1 MGRATPKV
9 ALKRTTLVLFL
20 LVFAA
25 AAVFA
30 GGGKEAAPAKVRLNV
45 GWTTEQAI
53 ETLRV
58 DEAWEL
64 GDMGTVW
71 WQLVYDQLWM
81 IGPGPDYDV
90 VPRLAKSWETED
102 RQTWIWH
109 LVEDAKWHD
118 GVPFTAEDVKFTLEY
133 LIQAMEVW
141 YRPDTDFEELTVIDD
156 HTLKMKLK
164 EAIGG
169 DYPPVFWIP
178 ILPKHIFEPWKD
190 DMFSFANDEAIGIG
204 PFKLKEF
211 KSSESM
217 WLVKNEDYYGEKPHV
232 DEIVFKTYGS
242 KDAVYMAM
250 KAGEI
255 DMIGYYGASILVKD
269 ELEKSPNIEI
279 IENPGLAMW
288 PMNFNLHQK
297 TAVRDRNFRYAVMH
311 AIDRQRIIDLV
322 YLGVG
327 EPIDSMI
334 YPELV
339 YHNPNL
345 YQFDYNPAKAREYL
359 GKSGFVDTDGN
370 GIVNDPAN
378 GKDVHLVMMV
388 ASGWVDTLKASTIA
402 RENLAE
408 VGIDVEIKT
417 VDINTFYD
425 YNYKPEDD
433 FFDLSWSEFDAG
445 INFDWIWDYFQSY
458 EGGGEGWNTSWYQ
471 NPGVDKLIDDMR
483 TELDNE
489 KRKQM
494 IWELQE
500 ILIRD
505 LPKGWMFR
513 TNMIDPVSTRFE
525 GYPEFMGG
533 ISSWI
538 NPWSYMKVRPR
549 Q

>member
-1 MGRATPKV
+1 MKKRLIGICLILFV
-9 ALKRTTLVLFL
+9 AAFG
-20 LVFAA
+20 FS
-25 AAVFA
+25 
-30 GGGKEAAPAKVRLNV
+30 GGGGEEKQEVVRLNV
-45 GWTTEQAI
+45 GWTTEHAI

-81 IGPGPDYDV
+81 IGTGPDYKV
-90 VPRLAKSWETED
+90 VPRLAKSWETKD

-118 GVPFTAEDVKFTLEY
+118 GTPFTAADVKFTLEY

-141 YRPDTDFEELTVIDD
+141 YRPDTDFEELNIIDD
-156 HTLKMKLK
+156 YTLEMVLK
-164 EAIGG
+164 EAVGG

-178 ILPKHIFEPWKD
+178 IIPKHIFEPHKD

-211 KSSESM
+211 KSAESM
-217 WLVKNEDYYGEKPHV
+217 WLVKNEDYYGEMPNV
-232 DEIVFKTYGS
+232 DECVFKTYGS

-250 KAGEI
+250 KAGEV
-255 DMIGYYGASILVKD
+255 DMLGYYGASILVMEDLK
-269 ELEKSPNIEI
+269 KSPNIEI
-279 IENPGLAMW
+279 IINPGLAMW

-297 TAVRDRNFRYAVMH
+297 SAVRDVKVRYAIMH
-311 AIDRQRIIDLV
+311 GIDRQRIIDMV

-327 EPIDSMI
+327 KPIDSVI
-334 YPELV
+334 YPELE
-339 YHNPNL
+339 YHHPDL
-345 YQFDYNPAKAREYL
+345 YQFDYNPGKAKALLKEA
-359 GKSGFVDTDGN
+359 GFVDTDGN
-370 GIVNDPAN
+370 GIVNDPAD

-388 ASGWVDTLKASTIA
+388 ASGWIDTLKASTIA
-402 RENLAE
+402 VESLKE
-408 VGIDVEIKT
+408 IGIEVEIKT

-458 EGGGEGWNTSWYQ
+458 EGGGEGWNTSYYQ
-471 NPGVDKLIDDMR
+471 NPDFDALVQTMR
-483 TELDNE
+483 TELDAD
-489 KRKQM
+489 KRKAM

-505 LPKGWMFR
+505 MPKGWMFR

-533 ISSWI
+533 VSSWI
-538 NPWSYMKVRPR
+538 NPWSYMKVRPK
-549 Q
+549 QQ